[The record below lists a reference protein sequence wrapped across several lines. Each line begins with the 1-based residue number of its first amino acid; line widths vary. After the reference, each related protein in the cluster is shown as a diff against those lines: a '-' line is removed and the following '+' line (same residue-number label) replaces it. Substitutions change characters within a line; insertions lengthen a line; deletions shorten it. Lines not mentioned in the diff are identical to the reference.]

1 MTSPTSDKTTEARVA
16 ITYQALVRRS
26 AIVVSLAFTVLLTTY
41 CGVINLFPVSDD
53 QKLGAQFDA
62 EIRAHP
68 AEYPILNNPSV
79 KSYVQGIVDRII
91 RAPEVKYDGT
101 FPYRVEIINDDKT
114 INAFCT
120 PGGYIYV
127 YTGLLKAID
136 NEATLAGVV
145 GHEIAHAESRH
156 STERMSTQLGMDVV
170 LAIAL
175 GKNTNQN
182 IALAANMFAGLG
194 LLKNSRS
201 DETEADDLSF
211 KYLRSTPWY
220 PGGIL
225 YFFEKVK
232 SGSSGGSIERLLS
245 THPLPQDRIDATQ
258 KRLKAANIPPPT
270 EAQLNT
276 RGYTD
281 FKRSI
286 TGVSA
291 GPTGGASSSG
301 SGR

>member
-1 MTSPTSDKTTEARVA
+1 MTSRTSENTSNDCPFGDQPFDSRYA
-16 ITYQALVRRS
+16 ALVRRS
-26 AIVVSLAFTVLLTTY
+26 AIVLSLACTVLITTY

-62 EIRAHP
+62 EIRANP
-68 AEYPILNNPSV
+68 KEYPIHTNPAV

-91 RAPEVKYDGT
+91 RAPNVKYDGT
-101 FPYRVEIINDDKT
+101 FPYRVEIIHDDNT

-145 GHEIAHAESRH
+145 GHEIAHAEARH
-156 STERMSTQLGMDVV
+156 STERMSTQLGAEV
-170 LAIAL
+170 LIAIAL
-175 GKNTNQN
+175 GKNTDKN

-194 LLKNSRS
+194 LLKNSRN

-211 KYLRSTPWY
+211 NYLRSTSWY

-225 YFFEKVK
+225 YFFDKVK
-232 SGSSGGSIERLLS
+232 GRNAGGSIERLLS
-245 THPLPQDRIDATQ
+245 THPLPQDRIDDTQ
-258 KRLKAANIPPPT
+258 NRLKKANIAPPT
-270 EAQLNT
+270 EAQLNS

-281 FKRSI
+281 FKRTI
-286 TGVSA
+286 DGVSA
-291 GPTGGASSSG
+291 GGTG
-301 SGR
+301 R